1 MNYFIILSCFLT
13 TLLQISTL
21 DAGHSATLPYAA
33 FLKKKTKEDATP
45 AHSAPKAAKYNLKYV
60 SPKEAATNVIDLMLA
75 LFEYD
80 EPRDIVV
87 GTKPA
92 IDAKKTTKLPYNLNI
107 KAIEEPLDRLIIFA
121 TNEALT
127 PLIKNARQQ
136 FVNIAKVLQVAVILL
151 QNDQLSDL
159 SLYLQKNMPSMPA
172 HLVAKSP
179 EQIIAYYI
187 SRCYSPL
194 VEENVTG
201 WLHKKPQLFIQ
212 PQIKELFTPQ
222 NELFTLQ
229 VIELLAKFNPL
240 WDFCAKIFFN
250 DDHSTNI
257 QLEYPDATMSIEAWS
272 DITENKAL
280 DLYKLTTHGSKE
292 DEEDKKIAADKHKRD
307 MEEFKAHKEHTL
319 QAFKDN
325 TKKLEAKHLEI
336 LDHEFKA
343 HAFNMKF
350 EQLEEQ
356 KTELELLEV
365 TLTEPELQLVSD
377 SLSTALDACHEM
389 TSENLNQA
397 HQTILSNLMTTYE
410 WLLEP
415 QSIKSVFDDE
425 DTSDDY
431 ETYLHLKEKFNQY
444 KLYPQIKYVLRKL
457 VYTWNVYCFTGYA
470 GKQESMVTLKFSAK
484 NIKRNSISDW
494 LKFTKLAGF
503 SYSGQFEKLDGQPAP
518 KSTFQ
523 KLFNAYKWLRLKMQS
538 TPKKATPEDIE
549 EQKDFIKN
557 FKDETQALMDQEA
570 RERAKL
576 FELFKEGKAQLKNR
590 NAVLP
595 SPKAKAPAA
604 AKDESE
610 EPMIVKK
617 QPVEKAKEQPVE
629 FDADF
634 VKALRAARAKKK
646 Q

>member
-1 MNYFIILSCFLT
+1 MNYLIILSCFLT
-13 TLLQISTL
+13 TLLPLSITHT
-21 DAGHSATLPYAA
+21 AHSAATPYAA
-33 FLKKKTKEDATP
+33 FLKKKSPP
-45 AHSAPKAAKYNLKYV
+45 AHGTPKEAKYNLKYV
-60 SPKEAATNVIDLMLA
+60 SPKAAATNVVEIILA
-75 LFEYD
+75 MIEPD
-80 EPRDIVV
+80 ETAPVIVDK
-87 GTKPA
+87 KPA
-92 IDAKKTTKLPYNLNI
+92 VDTKKPAKLPYNLNI
-107 KAIEEPLDRLIIFA
+107 TKIEQPLSLLLTFE
-121 TNEALT
+121 TKEALT
-127 PLIKNARQQ
+127 PVIKNARQQ
-136 FVNIAKVLQVAVILL
+136 FATMAKVLQVAVTLYHH
-151 QNDQLSDL
+151 DQLPEL

-172 HLVAKSP
+172 YLVAKSP
-179 EQIIAYYI
+179 DQIIAYYI
-187 SRCYSPL
+187 SQCYSLL

-201 WLHKKPQLFIQ
+201 WLNKKPQLFIKHHLQ
-212 PQIKELFTPQ
+212 ELFTPQ

-250 DDHSTNI
+250 DEHSTNI
-257 QLEYPDATMSIEAWS
+257 QLEYPEATMSIEAWS
-272 DITENKAL
+272 NITENKAL

-292 DEEDKKIAADKHKRD
+292 DEEDKKTAANKHKRD

-343 HAFNMKF
+343 HAFKMKF

-431 ETYLHLKEKFNQY
+431 EAYLHLKEKFNQY

-457 VYTWNVYCFTGYA
+457 VYTWNAYCFIGYA

-518 KSTFQ
+518 KTTLE
-523 KLFNAYKWLRLKMQS
+523 KLVGAYKWLRLKMKS
-538 TPKKATPEDIE
+538 TPKITSPEQIE

-557 FKDETQALMDQEA
+557 WKDETQALLDQEA
-570 RERAKL
+570 KERAKL
-576 FELFKEGKAQLKNR
+576 FELFKEGKAQIR
-590 NAVLP
+590 NPKAKLP
-595 SPKAKAPAA
+595 APKAKAPTAPEDA
-604 AKDESE
+604 SE

-617 QPVEKAKEQPVE
+617 QPVEKAKEQPLD

-634 VKALRAARAKKK
+634 VTALRAARAKKK
-646 Q
+646 